1 MKKVLLTTAAS
12 LMFFGIAQGKVLNFE
27 EAGAA
32 DGEMIIEGDEFL
44 DEYGVQFASSDQLK
58 LVLVGPPAAGFWP
71 NDLPD
76 PADAFGDYFMGTSF
90 DDGITDLIITYATPV
105 SGLSFKMADIDG
117 DEVFDVS
124 VYDVMGELLA
134 HKTIKAGDP
143 GTGNRKVTHVGF
155 SDLGAD
161 IAKVEMSGERSRGN
175 LGIAFDE
182 FSVDEDLSP
191 VPVPAAAPLFGAA
204 IAGGGLRRFF
214 KKMAS

>member
-1 MKKVLLTTAAS
+1 MNKIWLTAVSSICILGMAQAKVLD
-12 LMFFGIAQGKVLNFE
+12 FE

-32 DGEMIIEGDEFL
+32 DGEMIISGDEFL

-58 LVLVGPPAAGFWP
+58 LVLVGAPAGGFWP
-71 NDLPD
+71 DDLPD

-117 DEVFDVS
+117 DEVFNFS
-124 VYDVMGELLA
+124 VYDVMGKVLA
-134 HKTIKAGDP
+134 QKTIRAGYP
-143 GTGNRKVTHVGF
+143 GTGNRKVTRIGF

-161 IAKVEMSGERSRGN
+161 IAKVEMTGERSRGN

-204 IAGGGLRRFF
+204 LAGGAFRQFR
-214 KKMAS
+214 KKKAA